1 MGDAMQDHALIYRQ
15 RKSVTPC
22 TILNAWS
29 RRAPVP
35 LNRSLPAVLCALA
48 LVLVSGVRAG
58 AQARLEENEAKAA
71 FVLKLVNFVEWPA
84 SAAQRDLVIGII
96 GADATSEA
104 LQRLAAGR
112 TVNGK
117 GLVIRRLAP
126 DGDLKNCHVLYIGA
140 SERKNTP
147 SLLERLRGTSV
158 LTVGESD
165 GFGQHGGIVNLLVSE
180 GRIRFEVN
188 PHAAERAHLQISS
201 RLLSL
206 ATIVDGG

>member
-1 MGDAMQDHALIYRQ
+1 MKNRVLLDRQ
-15 RKSVTPC
+15 RKSVTPRD
-22 TILNAWS
+22 IPNAWS
-29 RRAPVP
+29 ERTLLQ
-35 LNRSLPAVLCALA
+35 LNRPLLGALCALA
-48 LVLVSGVRAG
+48 LVLVSGARAS
-58 AQARLEENEAKAA
+58 AQTQLEEHEAKAA

-84 SAAQRDLVIGII
+84 EAGQSNLVIGTI

-117 GLVIRRLAP
+117 ALIIRRLGP
-126 DGDLKNCHVLYIGA
+126 DADLKTCHVLYIGA
-140 SERKNTP
+140 SERKNTS
-147 SLLERLRGTSV
+147 SLLERVRGTSV

-165 GFGQHGGIVNLLVSE
+165 GFGQHGGMVNLLISE

-188 PHAAERAHLQISS
+188 PLAAERAHLQVSS

-206 ATIVDGG
+206 ATIVRDSS

>member
-1 MGDAMQDHALIYRQ
+1 MGDAMQNHVLIYRQ
-15 RKSVTPC
+15 RKSVIPR

-29 RRAPVP
+29 RRVP
-35 LNRSLPAVLCALA
+35 LRLNPSLLEVLFALA
-48 LVLVSGVRAG
+48 LVLVYGVRAG
-58 AQARLEENEAKAA
+58 AQARLEEHEAKAA

-84 SAAQRDLVIGII
+84 SAAQGSLVIGII
-96 GADATSEA
+96 GADGTSEA

-117 GLVIRRLAP
+117 ELVVRRLGP
-126 DGDLKNCHVLYIGA
+126 DGDLKSCHVLYIGD

-147 SLLERLRGTSV
+147 SLLERVRGTSV

-165 GFGQHGGIVNLLVSE
+165 GFGQRGGIVNLLVSE

-188 PHAAERAHLQISS
+188 PHAAQRAHLQVSS